1 MNDFLKLEI
10 CVFFNIFDVFESIE
24 SIIAICTLS
33 SLASESIF
41 LLASKSFDPILNKKK
56 TISASFPEPW
66 LLRGMSGCSV
76 LTAVV
81 AASAVESKL

>member
-41 LLASKSFDPILNKKK
+41 LLASKSFDPILN
-56 TISASFPEPW
+56 
-66 LLRGMSGCSV
+66 
-76 LTAVV
+76 
-81 AASAVESKL
+81 